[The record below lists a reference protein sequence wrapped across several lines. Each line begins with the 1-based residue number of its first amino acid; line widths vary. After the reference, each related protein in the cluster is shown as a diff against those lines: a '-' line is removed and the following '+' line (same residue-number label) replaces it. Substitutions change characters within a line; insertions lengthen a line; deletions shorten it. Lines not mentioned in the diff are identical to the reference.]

1 LAGWQVSN
9 LSQMRHVR
17 QPICLPLASASYP
30 WGMALSIT
38 VDTTGLEEAAR
49 RSRVL
54 AKQLPFAASLA
65 LNEVAFKARTAL
77 NGSTRQYFNA
87 PTKFTETAFLVQKSK
102 KADLQ
107 AIVFANNQDGR
118 NRARY
123 LRYGIQGGQRVAK
136 GFERFFAG
144 ADNDGTLPPGVTLLP
159 TSLVKTTAQ
168 GNVSIATLR
177 SISKG
182 LSTTNK
188 RGGFFVGTPRGGDRP
203 PGIYRRSRDQ
213 LFPYFVAASSAPRY
227 TGRFPIQ
234 DVGSKVINRNW
245 VTQLEAALE
254 RALSTAK

>member
-1 LAGWQVSN
+1 
-9 LSQMRHVR
+9 
-17 QPICLPLASASYP
+17 
-30 WGMALSIT
+30 MALSIT

-49 RSRVL
+49 RSSVL
-54 AKQLPFAASLA
+54 AKQLPFATSLA

-102 KADLQ
+102 KADLE
-107 AIVFANNQDGR
+107 AIVYANNQEGR

-144 ADNDGTLPPGVTLLP
+144 ADNDGTLRPGVALLP

-188 RGGFFVGTPRGGDRP
+188 RGGFFVGTPRGAGNRP
-203 PGIYRRSRDQ
+203 PGIYRRSREQ
-213 LFPYFVAASSAPRY
+213 LFPYFIAASSAPRY

-245 VTQLEAALE
+245 VAELEAALE

>member
-1 LAGWQVSN
+1 
-9 LSQMRHVR
+9 
-17 QPICLPLASASYP
+17 
-30 WGMALSIT
+30 MALSIT
-38 VDTTGLEEAAR
+38 VDTTGLEEAAK
-49 RSRVL
+49 RSSVL
-54 AKQLPFAASLA
+54 AKQLPFATSLA

-102 KADLQ
+102 KADLE
-107 AIVFANNQDGR
+107 AIVYANNQEGR

-144 ADNDGTLPPGVTLLP
+144 ADNDGTLPPGAALLP

-188 RGGFFVGTPRGGDRP
+188 RGGFFVGTPRGAGNRP
-203 PGIYRRSRDQ
+203 PGIYRRSREQ
-213 LFPYFVAASSAPRY
+213 LFPYFIAASSAPRY

-245 VTQLEAALE
+245 VAELETALE

>member
-1 LAGWQVSN
+1 
-9 LSQMRHVR
+9 
-17 QPICLPLASASYP
+17 
-30 WGMALSIT
+30 MALSIT

-49 RSRVL
+49 RSSVL
-54 AKQLPFAASLA
+54 AKQLPFATSLA

-136 GFERFFAG
+136 GFERYFAG
-144 ADNDGTLPPGVTLLP
+144 ADNDGTLPPGTALLP

-188 RGGFFVGTPRGGDRP
+188 RGGIFVGTPRGAGNRP
-203 PGIYRRSRDQ
+203 PGIYRRSREQ
-213 LFPYFVAASSAPRY
+213 LFPLFIAASSAPRY

-245 VTQLEAALE
+245 VAELEAALG
-254 RALSTAK
+254 RALATAK

>member
-1 LAGWQVSN
+1 
-9 LSQMRHVR
+9 
-17 QPICLPLASASYP
+17 
-30 WGMALSIT
+30 MALSIT
-38 VDTTGLEEAAR
+38 VDTTGLEEAAK
-49 RSRVL
+49 RSSVL
-54 AKQLPFAASLA
+54 AKQLPFATSLA

-102 KADLQ
+102 KTDLL

-144 ADNDGTLPPGVTLLP
+144 ADNDGTLPPGTTLLP

-188 RGGFFVGTPRGGDRP
+188 RGGFFVGTPRGAGNRP
-203 PGIYRRSRDQ
+203 PGIYRRSREQ
-213 LFPYFVAASSAPRY
+213 LFPYFIAASSAPRY

-245 VTQLEAALE
+245 IAELESALE
-254 RALSTAK
+254 RALSTAR

>member
-1 LAGWQVSN
+1 
-9 LSQMRHVR
+9 
-17 QPICLPLASASYP
+17 
-30 WGMALSIT
+30 MALSIT

-49 RSRVL
+49 RSSAL
-54 AKQLPFAASLA
+54 AKQLPFATSLA

-102 KADLQ
+102 KADLE

-144 ADNDGTLPPGVTLLP
+144 ANNDGTLPPGVALLP

-188 RGGFFVGTPRGGDRP
+188 RGGFFVGTPRGAGNRP
-203 PGIYRRSRDQ
+203 PGIYRRSREQ
-213 LFPYFVAASSAPRY
+213 LFPYFIAASSAPRY
-227 TGRFPIQ
+227 TGRFPIH

-245 VTQLEAALE
+245 VVELEAALE